1 MFQHLDMTPNEIRD
15 AINTRINNLLDR
27 YARILPIYNQLVI
40 ILFTPFS
47 VARDSELD
55 ELIQKLQQ
63 VEDVLKSE
71 ESTDSKTEELKK
83 IK

>member
-55 ELIQKLQQ
+55 ELI
-63 VEDVLKSE
+63 KSE